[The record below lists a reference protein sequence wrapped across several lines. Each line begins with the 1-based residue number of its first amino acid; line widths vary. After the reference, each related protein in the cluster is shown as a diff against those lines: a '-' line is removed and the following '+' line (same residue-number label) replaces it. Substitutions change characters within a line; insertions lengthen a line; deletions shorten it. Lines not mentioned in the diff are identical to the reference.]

1 MTTPPPTPPRADAS
15 APPTPPLADASAPPT
30 PPLVYASAP
39 KTPPMLPPAPPAP
52 PQSRHPT
59 TWPSQRSFKDEL
71 RVRKMAY
78 NCVPVENRGVPGQP
92 RRLEEHEDA
101 VFAALLASQE
111 QDEEKRA

>member
-1 MTTPPPTPPRADAS
+1 MTTPPPTPPR
-15 APPTPPLADASAPPT
+15 ADASAPPT

-78 NCVPVENRGVPGQP
+78 NCAPVENRGVPGQP